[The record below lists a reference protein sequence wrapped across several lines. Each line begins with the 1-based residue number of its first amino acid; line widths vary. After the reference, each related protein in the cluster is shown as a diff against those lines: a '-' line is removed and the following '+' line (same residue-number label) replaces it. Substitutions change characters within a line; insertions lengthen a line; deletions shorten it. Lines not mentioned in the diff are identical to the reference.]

1 MPSWEYT
8 FRIENAL
15 PAVDPVARFVAVL
28 AMIYNDWR
36 RTMDSMAEA
45 EDDHDGV
52 GIRLLRFRQLVGYSH
67 EATKFLKGCRKR
79 YPDTVDTFVR
89 NLHQYALDEYAKL
102 FSLLAPV
109 EDWAKRQRHV
119 TFHYPVMLAPEQVEA
134 NLDPFANA
142 LAAAAHD
149 TSSATLVPGIGMCTS
164 TLQTPSS
171 CTWPASSSR
180 SRRTSSRSWCKP
192 SARPTGRSA
201 ISCSPL
207 YPRTSA
213 GNRQMRLFRW
223 ARRGAQH
230 AKRGP
235 VGHDAAPS
243 SVGSDSGAAIS
254 APRINSGTR
263 VTPMS
268 SSPASGAASS
278 DEP

>member
-1 MPSWEYT
+1 LPSWEYT
-8 FRIENAL
+8 FRIENAF

-149 TSSATLVPGIGMCTS
+149 TSSATFGPRYRDVHFDFADAIVVHLAGFKFPEQEDEFSELVQALREAHRALGNFVLAAVS
-164 TLQTPSS
+164 TYLGWQP
-171 CTWPASSSR
+171 P
-180 SRRTSSRSWCKP
+180 
-192 SARPTGRSA
+192 
-201 ISCSPL
+201 
-207 YPRTSA
+207 
-213 GNRQMRLFRW
+213 
-223 ARRGAQH
+223 
-230 AKRGP
+230 
-235 VGHDAAPS
+235 DAA
-243 SVGSDSGAAIS
+243 V
-254 APRINSGTR
+254 
-263 VTPMS
+263 
-268 SSPASGAASS
+268 
-278 DEP
+278 